1 MLNEADYGQ
10 TDLAMNRG
18 SNAGDETLVVKFYTF
33 ARHSL
38 PKSKEAGRPIYEDVP
53 YIKIMSPGN
62 RDSVVER
69 PAREADKHRF
79 PQHWRNFQARENQEV
94 VEGTPLSEWP
104 AIQVSQVEEL
114 KFMHVLTL
122 EQLVAMSD
130 VNAQNIRGVYALK
143 EKAQKYLDNAKEGL
157 ASEALAEQRDINAE
171 LLERLK
177 ALEDNAPEKPSSKR
191 GRPKKA
197 EAPLKE

>member
-18 SNAGDETLVVKFYTF
+18 SNAGDETLAVKFYTF

-62 RDSVVER
+62 RDSIVER
-69 PAREADKHRF
+69 PAREADKYRF
-79 PQHWRNFQARENQEV
+79 PQHWRNFQARESQDV

-104 AIQVSQVEEL
+104 AIQGSQVEEL

-143 EKAQKYLDNAKEGL
+143 EKAQAYLDNAKEGL
-157 ASEALAEQRDINAE
+157 ASEALIEQRAINAE

-177 ALEDNAPEKPSSKR
+177 ALEDNAPEKSSSKR

-197 EAPLKE
+197 ETPLEE